1 MTRKPIL
8 SALVIINFIIYISLG
23 LPDSILGS
31 AWPSMRETY
40 GMGASQ
46 ISYLTTIILLF
57 SVISSLLYTKI
68 ARYFTTSQVI
78 YQHDIG
84 HHWVRVNDDD
94 INSLGPIYINAIYGD
109 WTRCYRR
116 HR

>member
-46 ISYLTTIILLF
+46 ISY
-57 SVISSLLYTKI
+57 
-68 ARYFTTSQVI
+68 
-78 YQHDIG
+78 
-84 HHWVRVNDDD
+84 
-94 INSLGPIYINAIYGD
+94 
-109 WTRCYRR
+109 
-116 HR
+116 